1 MRRLITLFFIFA
13 IGTIVCPAQQQKCLK
28 EIKSS
33 SNYHYTYYGYK
44 GNLVDSIYQK
54 SNINGSEYYRIL
66 EYNDKGENIGQYEY
80 SREIGMYSFVLTN
93 KTFYTYDEQG
103 NITTCENYILDTDEN
118 NGNFLFAGT
127 FVYEYDF
134 DGRLVT
140 STLYNDEELSDPL
153 EVMEYTYNEMEK
165 LDYVRHYSIQFG
177 DYIEDYGEAYAYDQE
192 RLDQITFLT
201 VDFMSGLLTEGM
213 YRKFIYDVNG
223 NLISKVDMSSD
234 KVITEKHDFKYDLSE
249 VASETVFPIN
259 NMDDKMLY
267 TESKNIV
274 SEELIYYR
282 NAGEDRLE
290 LADTDMWLYED
301 IDVSG
306 IKNVNSA
313 PSLNIE
319 ALSDDMIVLSNV
331 ENGKLYR
338 IYNDNGRC
346 MGSAVYNNGIDISA
360 LPGGVYLLSTGR
372 STTKFRK

>member
-1 MRRLITLFFIFA
+1 MRRLITLFIISA
-13 IGTIVCPAQQQKCLK
+13 IGSIVCFAQQQKRLK

-44 GNLVDSIYQK
+44 GNMVDSIYQK

-66 EYNDKGENIGQYEY
+66 EYNDRGENTSQYEY
-80 SREIGMYSFVLTN
+80 SRENGMYGFVLTN
-93 KTFYTYDEQG
+93 KTFYTYDEKG
-103 NITTCENYILDTDEN
+103 NITTCENYILDTNDS

-134 DGRLVT
+134 DGRLVA

-153 EVMEYTYNEMEK
+153 EVMEYTYNEKGK

-213 YRKFIYDVNG
+213 YRKFIYDVND

-234 KVITEKHDFKYDLSE
+234 KVITEKHDFKYDLTE

-259 NMDDKMLY
+259 NMDDKMLF

-274 SEELIYYR
+274 TEELIYYR
-282 NAGEDRLE
+282 NGGDDRLE
-290 LADTDMWLYED
+290 LADTDKWIYED
-301 IDVSG
+301 VDVSG
-306 IKNVNSA
+306 IDNVSST
-313 PSLNIE
+313 PSLGIA
-319 ALSDDMIVLSNV
+319 ALSDGMIVLSNV
-331 ENGKLYR
+331 ENGLPIR
-338 IYNDNGRC
+338 IYNDSGRC
-346 MGSAVYNNGIDISA
+346 IGSTVYNNGISISS
-360 LPGGVYLLSTGR
+360 LPHGIYLLSTGR
-372 STTKFRK
+372 SVTKFRK